1 MKTCL
6 SVRFNELIKKIRRW
20 FKKYRGKDDN
30 DWFDHPYA
38 IF

>member
-1 MKTCL
+1 MNIL
-6 SVRFNELIKKIRRW
+6 PIRFSELVHCVRRW
-20 FKKYRGKDDN
+20 IKLWKKKDDN

>member
-1 MKTCL
+1 MKIL
-6 SVRFNELIKKIRRW
+6 PIRFSELVHSVRKWIKW
-20 FKKYRGKDDN
+20 CKKKDDD

>member
-1 MKTCL
+1 MKKNL
-6 SVRFNELIKKIRRW
+6 SVRFSELIKKIRKW
-20 FKKYRGKDDN
+20 FKQRRGKDDN